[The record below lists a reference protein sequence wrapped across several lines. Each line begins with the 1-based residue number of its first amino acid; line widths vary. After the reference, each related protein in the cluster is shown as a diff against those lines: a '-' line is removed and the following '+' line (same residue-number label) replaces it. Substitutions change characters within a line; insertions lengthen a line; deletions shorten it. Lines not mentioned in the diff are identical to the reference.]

1 MPAKRLSGKRAYPVK
16 AGESLTGNRPVLLA
30 AGLAIAVTD
39 NNSALCA
46 GVATMLADNTNG
58 ADSAISVEVDTGE
71 HKFVSADI
79 TKADVGS
86 DAYFVDDLN
95 VSIDSDTDSRAKA
108 GKITQVDSDG
118 VWVELGV

>member
-16 AGESLTGNRPVLLA
+16 AGAVLTGNRPVLLA

-39 NNSALCA
+39 NNSALSA
-46 GVATMLADNTNG
+46 GVATMLADNANG
-58 ADSAISVEVDTGE
+58 ADSAIMVEVDTGE

-79 TKADVGS
+79 TIDDVGS

-95 VSIDSDTDSRAKA
+95 VSIDSDTDGRAKA